1 MKTVTHITPP
11 QDIYPP
17 ESEQKQ
23 NITSPI
29 QIAIIEDRCTMVSIN
44 IILAKKSLYL
54 TKSSQLKQTSKT
66 FTIKKIPLK

>member
-1 MKTVTHITPP
+1 MKTITHITPP

-17 ESEQKQ
+17 DGEQKQ
-23 NITSPI
+23 NIISLI
-29 QIAIIEDRCTMVSIN
+29 QIAIIEDRRTMVSIN

-66 FTIKKIPLK
+66 F